1 MEGGGPGRF
10 TLNRSLCAM
19 CGPLGRVL
27 ARVTEKVLT
36 EAGFDE
42 KIVSQGRKVAGFA
55 GAWVLAAAG
64 APEAALAI
72 ASSTSAANTDRPITI
87 SRGDKPASDET
98 E

>member
-1 MEGGGPGRF
+1 MEGGSVGRF

-19 CGPLGRVL
+19 CGPIGRVL
-27 ARVTEKVLT
+27 AKVTEKVLT

-42 KIVSQGRKVAGFA
+42 KTVSQGRKVAGFA

-72 ASSTSAANTDRPITI
+72 ASATSAAATDRPITI
-87 SRGDKPASDET
+87 TKGDAAAASE
-98 E
+98 

>member
-1 MEGGGPGRF
+1 MEGGSVGRF

-19 CGPLGRVL
+19 CGPIGRVL
-27 ARVTEKVLT
+27 AKVTEKVLT

-42 KIVSQGRKVAGFA
+42 AIVKQGRKVAGFA

-72 ASSTSAANTDRPITI
+72 ASSTSAANTDGKITI
-87 SRGDKPASDET
+87 TKEDRSADAADA
-98 E
+98 

>member
-1 MEGGGPGRF
+1 MEGGGVGRF

-19 CGPLGRVL
+19 CGPIGRVL
-27 ARVTEKVLT
+27 AKVTEKVLT

-42 KIVSQGRKVAGFA
+42 KIVTQGRKVAGFA

-72 ASSTSAANTDRPITI
+72 ASSTSAASTDKTITI
-87 SRGDKPASDET
+87 TRGDKAAGEAA